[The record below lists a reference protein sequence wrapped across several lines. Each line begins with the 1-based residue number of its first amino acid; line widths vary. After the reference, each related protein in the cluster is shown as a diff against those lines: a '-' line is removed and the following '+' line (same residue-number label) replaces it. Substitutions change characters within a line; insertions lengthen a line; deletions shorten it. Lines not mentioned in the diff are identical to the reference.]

1 MSALRPLRAV
11 FAVLWM
17 VATLWR
23 ATGASCVHHAPADES
38 QQHVA
43 ADGGAHE
50 HHAMATLA
58 QEAPHDRPPTP
69 CDCADDCCGAASFIA
84 PLPIGADTESAP
96 RSAGARIRADR
107 TPLAEATQLR
117 LPPSTAPPSSLR

>member
-17 VATLWR
+17 VETLWR
-23 ATGASCVHHAPADES
+23 ATGASCVHHSPAHES
-38 QQHVA
+38 LPHVA
-43 ADGGAHE
+43 ADASTHE

-69 CDCADDCCGAASFIA
+69 CDCADDCCGAATFIA
-84 PLPIGADTESAP
+84 PLPIAPGTEPSP
-96 RSAGARIRADR
+96 RSSDAHCGADR